1 MAGNAYLVGFWVA
14 IDRHPV
20 SGVEGCGPQVKE
32 LGLHGTGWS
41 RDPCIPPSLLAQS
54 QSPLTWQLQKG
65 LTIGVKAAMVTLTLL
80 LCVKLR
86 PTRFSKAA

>member
-1 MAGNAYLVGFWVA
+1 MAGNAYLVGSWVA

-65 LTIGVKAAMVTLTLL
+65 LTIGVKAFTTLPLL
-80 LCVKLR
+80 IKLR